1 MCIGGSSK
9 IARTA
14 EAVLRPLHA
23 GLFGS
28 GSAGLGGTDALPSLH
43 GRKHSDEAL
52 LRPVRPPCGAA
63 GAPITDSITLVE

>member
-1 MCIGGSSK
+1 MCIGGSPK

-28 GSAGLGGTDALPSLH
+28 GSAGLGLLLMATGGLPVHDLAFD
-43 GRKHSDEAL
+43 G
-52 LRPVRPPCGAA
+52 
-63 GAPITDSITLVE
+63 

>member
-28 GSAGLGGTDALPSLH
+28 GSAGLGIADRFLPDAES
-43 GRKHSDEAL
+43 GSQRWK
-52 LRPVRPPCGAA
+52 VGIGAWA
-63 GAPITDSITLVE
+63 GIAVD